1 MPYRGLDNALVPRQ
15 GCPGPPQLA
24 PNSPDLSPVEQIWS
38 IMKRFILQRFG
49 MRTPLSLQQ
58 LIEAVF
64 DAYTRINWKTVA
76 ILTLSAKFRVLA
88 CIERNGG
95 FIGDVIGECCR
106 RARVEIETGSD
117 IILLSVPLVLEERKT
132 KSLPLSWME

>member
-1 MPYRGLDNALVPRQ
+1 MSWFRDHGVRV
-15 GCPGPPQLA
+15 LA
-24 PNSPDLSPVEQIWS
+24 GWPANSPDLSPVEQVWA
-38 IMKRFILQRFG
+38 IMKRFIPQRFW
-49 MRTPLSLQQ
+49 MRTPLTLQQ

-76 ILTLSAKFRVLA
+76 IPTLSAKVRVLA

-117 IILLSVPLVLEERKT
+117 IILLSVPSVLEERT
-132 KSLPLSWME
+132 QNEDSSALMV

>member
-1 MPYRGLDNALVPRQ
+1 
-15 GCPGPPQLA
+15 
-24 PNSPDLSPVEQIWS
+24 
-38 IMKRFILQRFG
+38 MKRFILQRFG
-49 MRTPLSLQQ
+49 MRTPLTLQQ

-76 ILTLSAKFRVLA
+76 ILTLSAKFRVIA

-117 IILLSVPLVLEERKT
+117 IILLSVPFVLMNLPQMLHPRSILSEVFKKMRPQG
-132 KSLPLSWME
+132 SLHCRLFVLDSEGFILH